1 MEKSRIVAV
10 LREARGLRKNRSGK
24 TIISAR
30 IAARDKTVNPGK
42 GVKAPGQVKDAPRQI
57 PPSK

>member
-10 LREARGLRKNRSGK
+10 LRVARGLRKNKSGK

-30 IAARDKTVNPGK
+30 ISARDKTANLVK
-42 GVKAPGQVKDAPRQI
+42 GLKAPGRAKDAPRQI